1 MKISGLQKLT
11 LLDYPGHLACTIFTM
26 GCNFQCPFCQN
37 ASLVISP
44 KETPQY
50 SEEEILNFL
59 SSRKH
64 ILEGICISGGEPTLQ
79 SDLIDFIRKVKSM
92 GYFVKLDT
100 NGTYPKLI
108 RQLIEEHT
116 IDMVAMDIKNS
127 KESYAKTCGI
137 ETLNMNIIE
146 ESVNLLKEGL
156 IPYEFR
162 TTVVKELHTKKD
174 FEEIGKWLEGASPY
188 YLQAFVDSGD
198 LIGTNLTG
206 YNKQE
211 LTELL
216 EIARLYLPNA
226 SLRGI
231 EV

>member
-11 LLDYPGHLACTIFTM
+11 LLDYPGHLACTVFTT
-26 GCNFQCPFCQN
+26 GCNFRCPFCQN
-37 ASLVISP
+37 ASLVLSPCEISN
-44 KETPQY
+44 Y

-64 ILEGICISGGEPTLQ
+64 ILEGICISGGEPALQ
-79 SDLIDFIRKVKSM
+79 QDLLPFIRKVKSM
-92 GYFVKLDT
+92 GYLVKLDT
-100 NGTYPKLI
+100 NGTQSELLRELI
-108 RQLIEEHT
+108 NNHL

-127 KESYAKTCGI
+127 KERYAQTCGI
-137 ETLNMNIIE
+137 ETLNMNTIE
-146 ESVNLLKEGL
+146 ESVNLLKEGR

-174 FEEIGKWLEGASPY
+174 IENIGKWLHGSSPY

-198 LIGTNLTG
+198 LIGTGLTG
-206 YNKQE
+206 YSKKE
-211 LTELL
+211 MEELL
-216 EIARLYLPNA
+216 VIVSPYLPNT

-231 EV
+231 D

>member
-26 GCNFQCPFCQN
+26 GCNFRCPFCQN

-44 KETPQY
+44 KEIPQY
-50 SEEEILNFL
+50 REEEILNFL

-79 SDLIDFIRKVKSM
+79 SDLNDFIRKVKSM
-92 GYFVKLDT
+92 GYYVKLDT
-100 NGTYPKLI
+100 NGTYPKLL

-127 KESYAKTCGI
+127 KESYAKTSGI
-137 ETLNMNIIE
+137 ETLNIDTIE

-162 TTVVKELHTKKD
+162 TTVVKELHAKKD
-174 FEEIGKWLEGASPY
+174 IEEIGKWLKGPSPY

-198 LIGTNLTG
+198 LIGTNITG

>member
-188 YLQAFVDSGD
+188 DLQAFVDSGD